1 LLIIVTFSQLC
12 GLARLDPC
20 LQALLMWRVDRLS
33 EAELEKIRRFL
44 EETDIDELSDEMHAL
59 VEKYWPW
66 LLDEL
71 PPRVTR

>member
-1 LLIIVTFSQLC
+1 
-12 GLARLDPC
+12 
-20 LQALLMWRVDRLS
+20 MWRVDSLS
-33 EAELEKIRRFL
+33 EAELEQIRRFL

-71 PPRVTR
+71 PPRVTH